1 MTTLTVNHRKNKLKA
16 MAYRLLSYSIPI
28 IAILGL
34 YLLLNDTALADGMN
48 DEQIIQK
55 VDKAIGSG
63 SVAQKVL
70 GGAGFVGSGIM
81 ALMGQ
86 IKMALITIFSVAV
99 LFVIYNAKIIF

>member
-1 MTTLTVNHRKNKLKA
+1 MTTTTINHATSRAKKVGYA
-16 MAYRLLSYSIPI
+16 LLSYGIPI

-34 YLLLNDTALADGMN
+34 YLLFNDTAFAEGM
-48 DEQIIQK
+48 DDAKIIEK
-55 VDKAIGSG
+55 IDKAVGSG
-63 SVAQKVL
+63 SIAQKVL

-86 IKMALITIFSVAV
+86 VKMALITIFSVAV